1 MAKIGK
7 GQDYP
12 DGAYPDG
19 HLRWLTP
26 KRNERLKG
34 YSLADVGSELLLRLE
49 AEEGFESNNYLTWLG
64 AQLLDSLQINLDVHD
79 NRFARK
85 RFSDLFSLFH
95 TKVAPEPPP
104 LKGATYVDLGC
115 GSMNP
120 YGMLFLFIALGIK
133 RGIAIDLDGH
143 QNESRAVRGVADMAG
158 KLLVD
163 PPSIVGEHPITRE
176 EIVRNLASFDLGKL
190 RIGDPSGIDRSRLD
204 FKQESVFEMSLEDG
218 AADFVFSN
226 AFMEHIPHIDR
237 AVKELARITRP
248 GGLQVHN
255 IDMCDH
261 RRYAGGT
268 HPLEF
273 LKVQSD
279 EQIVHDCNRIR
290 MHQFTD
296 CFVAHGFEIVA
307 AQVEHEVE
315 VSESMRQLFAEPFRS
330 MTCEQLQPIRFILV
344 ARRK

>member
-7 GQDYP
+7 GFDYP
-12 DGAYPDG
+12 DGAFPDG

-26 KRNERLKG
+26 KRNNYMKR
-34 YSLADVGSELLLRLE
+34 YSLSDVGSELLLRIQE
-49 AEEGFESNNYLTWLG
+49 GEGFESNNYLTWLG
-64 AQLLDSLQINLDVHD
+64 AQLLDELQINLDVHD

-85 RFSDLFSLFH
+85 RYLDLFAIFH
-95 TKVAPEPPP
+95 TEVVPAPPP
-104 LKGATYVDLGC
+104 LKGATFVDLGC

-143 QNESRAVRGVADMAG
+143 QDESRAVRGLADMAG

-163 PPSIVGEHPITRE
+163 PPSIVGAHAITRE

-190 RIGDPSGIDRSRLD
+190 RLGDPTGIDRNRLD
-204 FKQESVFEMSLEDG
+204 FKQESVFELSLEDG

-226 AFMEHIPHIDR
+226 AFMEHIPHVDK
-237 AVKELARITRP
+237 AVMELARITKT
-248 GGLQVHN
+248 GGVQVHN

-261 RRYAGGT
+261 RRYAGDT
-268 HPLEF
+268 HPLAF
-273 LKVQSD
+273 LTEPSD

-290 MHQFTD
+290 KHQFEEYFT
-296 CFVAHGFEIVA
+296 ANGFEIVDS
-307 AQVEHEVE
+307 QVAYEVE
-315 VSESMRQLFAEPFRS
+315 VTDEMRQSYAEPFRS
-330 MTCEQLQPIRFILV
+330 MAIEQLQPVRIILTV
-344 ARRK
+344 KKL